1 MKKQAIILVSLF
13 FMFLT
18 LFGQSDY
25 KFKVYMDI
33 SNGPETRRM
42 IDKSLWPIVSD
53 NCDGPWLL
61 TWELRK
67 GTYFIDATYGMERKA
82 ALGAAFKNKEAII
95 EVPQHWSW
103 DSQEIPLHEQVALDC
118 GFTRKGTV
126 YYYEDASVTSVLFV
140 QGVQIAQ
147 EAKPTLFYPTVDFV
161 MNKHSAYHEVYILAR
176 EWRTDQPPQKQ
187 FDKSLDA
194 CHGVCF
200 EFQVPYKSNTPPTNM
215 WAGIRYALQNNKK
228 VMLLMPA
235 PNNINDKE
243 CYTYLDGVK
252 KLFNDVKQN
261 VGEDA
266 LRNENLIFIPNTYD
280 WDKKYY
286 RIVPE
291 VTPDGQIA
299 NTGTGAALWLLMQRN
314 PNLYNMPAQRKNP
327 VENGWNTTEIGTN
340 PIAGEVFQYN
350 DTLVIRGGGY
360 DGSAVQ
366 QKDSEPFLGTT
377 ADKQFFMYKRV
388 TGDFEISGRVLLT
401 PLSDR
406 WGRVGFMARE
416 SFDAGS
422 KFAAMMVSSGA
433 GTTLQYR
440 SDLNSKSLMA
450 NSANLYITP
459 VWLKLK
465 RVGSVLT
472 AYTSGDGT
480 NWTQSGTPSVTL
492 SDELYLGLMTSSHAQ
507 TGALAFNIDLTK
519 YPAYVSNLQIQ
530 ANVLSALK
538 TPTFDTGEVKCSI
551 DKLKNK
557 LSIHYDLKNA
567 EQLSVT
573 LYDIQGRLIQTCCKN
588 KKISAGKSVDSYY
601 VTEKIAVGNYI
612 CSIKSDKRNLN
623 IKL

>member
-1 MKKQAIILVSLF
+1 MKRTIYIIICLCITAFAYSE
-13 FMFLT
+13 T
-18 LFGQSDY
+18 GY

-33 SNGPETRRM
+33 SNGPETRRL
-42 IDKSLWPIVSD
+42 IDKNLWPIVSD

-67 GTYFIDATYGMERKA
+67 GTYFIDPTYGMERKA

-103 DSQEIPLHEQVALDC
+103 DAMEIPLHEQVALDC
-118 GFTRKGTV
+118 GFTRKGVV

-140 QGVQIAQ
+140 PNVQIAQ

-161 MNKHSAYHEVYILAR
+161 MNKHSAFHEVYLLAR
-176 EWRTDQPPQKQ
+176 EWRTNLPPQKQ

-200 EFQVPYKSNTPPTNM
+200 EFQVPYKNNTPPTNM
-215 WAGIRYALQNNKK
+215 WDGIRYALQTNKK

-252 KLFNDVKQN
+252 KLFNDVKLN
-261 VGEDA
+261 LGEDA
-266 LRNENLIFIPNTYD
+266 LKNENLIFIPNTYD

-291 VTPDGQIA
+291 ITPDGQIA
-299 NTGTGAALWLLMQRN
+299 NTGAGAALWLLMQRN
-314 PNLYNMPAQRKNP
+314 PELYTEPAQRKNAIG
-327 VENGWNTTEIGTN
+327 NDWKTAEIGTN
-340 PIAGEVFQYN
+340 PVPGEVFQYN

-360 DGSAVQ
+360 DGSAIQ

-388 TGDFEISGRVLLT
+388 SGDFEISGRVLLT
-401 PLSDR
+401 PMSDR

-416 SFDAGS
+416 TLDAGS
-422 KFAAMMVSSGA
+422 KFAAMMASSGA

-440 SDLNSKSLMA
+440 TELNAKSLMA
-450 NSANLYITP
+450 NTANLNITP

-465 RVGSVLT
+465 REGSVLT
-472 AYTSGDGT
+472 AYSSNDGNSWTSVGSPT
-480 NWTQSGTPSVTL
+480 ISL
-492 SDELYLGLMTSSHAQ
+492 SNELYIGLMTSSHAQ
-507 TGALAFNIDLTK
+507 TGALAFNVDLTK
-519 YPAYVSNLQIQ
+519 YPAYLSNLQLSGSVVSGVKGTKL
-530 ANVLSALK
+530 ANNMISCNANRQNNILTINYKFTNSEKV
-538 TPTFDTGEVKCSI
+538 
-551 DKLKNK
+551 
-557 LSIHYDLKNA
+557 DL
-567 EQLSVT
+567 Q
-573 LYDIQGRLIQTCCKN
+573 LYDMQGKLIQTVFNN
-588 KKISAGKSVDSYY
+588 KVIEGGNY
-601 VTEKIAVGNYI
+601 TEKINVKNLKAGTII
-612 CSIKSDKRNLN
+612 CKFTLANGQIITKSLF
-623 IKL
+623 